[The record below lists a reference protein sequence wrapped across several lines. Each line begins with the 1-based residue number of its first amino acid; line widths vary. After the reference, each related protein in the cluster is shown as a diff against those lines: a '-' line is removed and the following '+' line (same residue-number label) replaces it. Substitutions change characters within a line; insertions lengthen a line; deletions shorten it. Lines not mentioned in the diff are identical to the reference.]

1 MATPP
6 GAAGTARWDSGFLSR
21 VPALQH
27 RDFRILWFGM
37 FFSSATMMFQFY
49 AQGWFIVTL
58 TDSAAVLG
66 LLGVVR
72 GLAMLIFS
80 LYGGALADR
89 VDRRTLLMVTQGSAL
104 GIFGVL
110 AILVS
115 LDRISLWPAL
125 GLIFLAA
132 SVESM
137 DQPTR
142 QALLPHL
149 VPRRH
154 IANAVSLFTAA
165 QISAYAFLP
174 PFAGIA
180 IEQIGVGGAFGIS
193 LLGHAAVII
202 ALFLMY
208 TNARP
213 HAVQRESL
221 PAAVAGGIRYAA
233 ARSNVRWILTYGFL
247 VGALGFPIISTLAPY
262 WMKNELGLDAS
273 SWTLMGWAW
282 GIGTLVATVFLSTRK
297 TFDHLNR
304 TVLIGTTGFG
314 LTLVVFGLTRNIPLA
329 AAAWALNGT
338 FFTANMIASAS
349 LIQLVVHNAY
359 MGRVTS
365 LRALSSSINQFSAAP
380 LGALADF
387 VGMSRM
393 VPAVAGLLTVLVGG
407 PWLFSRSARELGR
420 RQDAD
425 LLDSELIEPSPAAA
439 GS

>member
-1 MATPP
+1 MATPSE
-6 GAAGTARWDSGFLSR
+6 AAASSRWDSGFLSR
-21 VPALQH
+21 VPSLQH

-49 AQGWFIVTL
+49 AQGWFIVSL

-89 VDRRTLLMVTQGSAL
+89 VDRRTLLMVTQSTAL
-104 GIFGVL
+104 VL
-110 AILVS
+110 FAILAVLVS

-125 GLIFLAA
+125 GLIFLVA

-180 IEQIGVGGAFGIS
+180 IETIGVGGAFGVS
-193 LLGHAAVII
+193 LLGHAAVIF
-202 ALFLMY
+202 ALFLMR
-208 TNARP
+208 TTAKP
-213 HAVQRESL
+213 HGVERESL

-273 SWTLMGWAW
+273 SWTLMGWVW
-282 GIGTLVATVFLSTRK
+282 GLGTLAATVFLSTRK
-297 TFDHLNR
+297 EFGHLNR

-314 LTLVVFGLTRNIPLA
+314 LTLIVFGLTRNIAIAALA
-329 AAAWALNGT
+329 WGLNGT

-365 LRALSSSINQFSAAP
+365 LRTLSSSINQMSAAP
-380 LGALADF
+380 LGALGDAI
-387 VGMSRM
+387 GMSKM
-393 VPAVAGLLTVLVGG
+393 VPAVAGLLVVLVGG
-407 PWLFSRSARELGR
+407 PWLFSRSARELDR
-420 RQDAD
+420 VRDAD
-425 LLDSELIEPSPAAA
+425 LAELEAVEPAAA
-439 GS
+439 AGR